1 MSAPLSWYHATVPS
15 HPGRPSLSGAVRARV
30 CVIGGGLTG
39 VSTALHLAER
49 GVDTVLLEAEA
60 IGHGASGRNGGQIV
74 QGFSASMDR
83 VEAAV
88 GRPDAQALWDLGR
101 EAIAAI
107 PDRVRRHG
115 IDCDLRWGYLI
126 AALNRSQLADLRRT
140 VEQWAGYGYTGPR
153 IAEGPALRSVLAS
166 DLYVGGLM
174 DPASGQ
180 VHPLAYLLGLA
191 GAAGAAGARLFER
204 SAAFAIDPGATTVRV
219 TTAAGSVEADT
230 LVLAGNAYLGRL
242 VPALRRRLM
251 PVASFI
257 GVTEP
262 LGEARARR
270 LFPEDVAVADCN
282 VALDYFRLT
291 SDHRLLFGAGASYSA
306 TTPVGL
312 KGWIARRFRRV
323 FPDLTD
329 VAVDHAWGGLI
340 GITHN
345 RIPDVGRLAPNILY
359 AQGYSGQGM
368 ALTGLA
374 GTLIAETITGDDR
387 RFRLLEQVRHL
398 PFPGGMLRTPTLVT
412 AMGVLKLKDR
422 LGW

>member
-1 MSAPLSWYHATVPS
+1 MSGPLSWYHATAPAAA
-15 HPGRPSLSGAVRARV
+15 PRPALAGTVRARV

-49 GVDTVLLEAEA
+49 GIDTVLLEAEA

-74 QGFSASMDR
+74 QGFSASMER

-88 GRPDAQALWDLGR
+88 GRADAQALWDLGR

-107 PDRVRRHG
+107 PDRVRRHA

-126 AALNRSQLADLRRT
+126 AALNRRQLADLRET
-140 VEQWAGYGYTGPR
+140 VETWAGYGYRGPR
-153 IAEGPALRSVLAS
+153 IVEGGDLRSVLAS
-166 DLYVGGLM
+166 DLYVGGMLE
-174 DPASGQ
+174 PGSGQ
-180 VHPLAYLLGLA
+180 LHPLAYLLGLA
-191 GAAGAAGARLFER
+191 RAAETAGARLFER
-204 SAAFAIDPGATTVRV
+204 SAAFSIDYGRTVRV
-219 TTAAGSVEADT
+219 TTANGSVEADT

-242 VPALRRRLM
+242 VPELRRRLM

-262 LGEARARR
+262 LGEERARR
-270 LFPEDVAVADCN
+270 LFPQDVAVADCN

-291 SDHRLLFGAGASYSA
+291 ADRRLLFGAGASYSA

-312 KGWIARRFRRV
+312 KAWIARRFRRV
-323 FPDLTD
+323 FPELTD
-329 VAVDHAWGGLI
+329 VAVEHAWGGLI

-345 RIPDVGRLAPNILY
+345 RIPDLGRLAPNVLY
-359 AQGYSGQGM
+359 AQGYSGQGV

-374 GTLIAETITGDDR
+374 GALIAETVDGDDS

-398 PFPGGMLRTPTLVT
+398 PFPGGLLRTPTLVT

>member
-1 MSAPLSWYHATVPS
+1 MSEPLTWYHATAPAA
-15 HPGRPSLSGAVRARV
+15 PPRPPLAGAVRARV

-39 VSTALHLAER
+39 VSAALHLAER
-49 GVDTVLLEAEA
+49 GIDAVLLEAEA

-74 QGFSASMDR
+74 RGFSAPMDR

-88 GRPDAQALWDLGR
+88 GRRDAQALWDMAG
-101 EAIAAI
+101 EAVAAI
-107 PDRVRRHG
+107 PERVRRHG

-126 AALNRSQLADLRRT
+126 AALTGRQLAELHET
-140 VEQWAGYGYTGPR
+140 VAQWAGYGYTGPR
-153 IAEGPALRSVLAS
+153 VVEGAALRSVLAS
-166 DLYVGGLM
+166 DLYAGGMLE
-174 DPASGQ
+174 PGSGQ
-180 VHPLAYLLGLA
+180 LHPLAYLRGLA
-191 GAAGAAGARLFER
+191 GAAETAGARLFER
-204 SAAFAIDPGATTVRV
+204 SPVLSVGFGRTVRV
-219 TTAAGSVEADT
+219 ATAGGTVEADA

-257 GVTEP
+257 GVTAP
-262 LGEARARR
+262 LGEERARR
-270 LFPEDVAVADCN
+270 LFPQDVAVADCN

-291 SDHRLLFGAGASYSA
+291 ADRRLLFGAGASYSA

-312 KGWIARRFRRV
+312 RAWLARRFRRV
-323 FPDLTD
+323 FPELTD
-329 VAVDHAWGGLI
+329 VAVEHAWGGLI

-345 RIPDVGRLAPNILY
+345 RVPDLGRLAPNVLY
-359 AQGYSGQGM
+359 AQGFSGQGL

-374 GTLIAETITGDDR
+374 GALMAEAVDGDDR

-398 PFPGGMLRTPTLVT
+398 PFPGGLLRTPALVA

>member
-1 MSAPLSWYHATVPS
+1 MSEPLTWYHATAPAA
-15 HPGRPSLSGAVRARV
+15 PARPALTGDLRAKV

-39 VSTALHLAER
+39 VSAALHLAER
-49 GVDTVLLEAEA
+49 GLDAVLLEAET

-74 QGFSASMDR
+74 RGFSAPIER

-88 GRPDAQALWDLGR
+88 GRADAQALWDMGH
-101 EAIAAI
+101 EAVAAI
-107 PDRVRRHG
+107 PERVRRHG

-126 AALNRSQLADLRRT
+126 AALNRRQLAELRAT
-140 VEQWAGYGYTGPR
+140 VGTWAGYGCTGPR
-153 IAEGPALRSVLAS
+153 LVEDAELRSVLAT
-166 DLYVGGLM
+166 DLYVGGLL
-174 DPASGQ
+174 DPGSGQ
-180 VHPLAYLLGLA
+180 LQPLAYLRGLA
-191 GAAGAAGARLFER
+191 GAAEAAGARLFER
-204 SAAFAIDPGATTVRV
+204 SPVLSIGFGRTVRV
-219 TTAAGSVEADT
+219 ATAAGTVEADA

-251 PVASFI
+251 PVASFV

-270 LFPEDVAVADCN
+270 LFPQDVAVADCN

-291 SDHRLLFGAGASYSA
+291 ADRRLLFGAGASYSA

-312 KGWIARRFRRV
+312 KGWLARRFRRV
-323 FPDLTD
+323 FPELGD
-329 VAVDHAWGGLI
+329 VAVEHAWGGLI

-345 RIPDVGRLAPNILY
+345 RVPDLGRLAPNVLY
-359 AQGYSGQGM
+359 AQGFSGQGL

-374 GTLIAETITGDDR
+374 GALITEAIAGDDR
-387 RFRLLEQVRHL
+387 RFRLLAQVRHL
-398 PFPGGMLRTPTLVT
+398 PFPGGLLRTPTLVA

>member
-1 MSAPLSWYHATVPS
+1 MSAPLSWYHATVQAGP
-15 HPGRPSLSGAVRARV
+15 PRPSLAGAVRARV

-49 GVDTVLLEAEA
+49 GFDTVLLEAEA

-74 QGFSASMDR
+74 QGFSASMER

-88 GRPDAQALWDLGR
+88 GRADAQALWDLGR

-115 IDCDLRWGYLI
+115 IECDLRWGYLI
-126 AALNRSQLADLRRT
+126 AALNRGQLADLRRT
-140 VEQWAGYGYTGPR
+140 IGQWADYGYTGPR
-153 IAEGPALRSVLAS
+153 IVEGAALRSVLAS
-166 DLYVGGLM
+166 DLYVGGM
-174 DPASGQ
+174 VEPGSGQ
-180 VHPLAYLLGLA
+180 LHPLAYLLGLA
-191 GAAGAAGARLFER
+191 RAAEAAGARLFER
-204 SAAFAIDPGATTVRV
+204 SAAFAIDHGPTTVRV
-219 TTAAGSVEADT
+219 TTASGSVEADT

-323 FPDLTD
+323 FPELTD
-329 VAVDHAWGGLI
+329 VAVEHAWGGLI

-345 RIPDVGRLAPNILY
+345 RIPDLGRLAPNVLY
-359 AQGYSGQGM
+359 AQGYSGQGV

-374 GTLIAETITGDDR
+374 GALIAETIDGHDR

-398 PFPGGMLRTPTLVT
+398 PFPGGILRTPTLVT